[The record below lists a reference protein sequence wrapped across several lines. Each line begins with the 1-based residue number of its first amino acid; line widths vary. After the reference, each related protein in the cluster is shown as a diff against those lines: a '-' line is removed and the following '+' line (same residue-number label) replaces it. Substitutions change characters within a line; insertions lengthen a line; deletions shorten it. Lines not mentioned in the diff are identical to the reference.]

1 MGASVA
7 GQGIFF
13 VGLLGIGGYV
23 GYSLSNYDP
32 TEFQGTKAEIQ
43 TSLAKAETV
52 LPRKTKDGFIRIWS
66 AGRTSKGVKLA
77 MRYADWA
84 PTSQCEAL
92 VEQLTT
98 ETVSVKIDCGSAAVK
113 GSAIA
118 DTTHALKVP
127 MFEEHVQSVLRQ
139 RAFNRD
145 FVDSKQAGIAM
156 SNMGGMQREALK
168 TADEVQAMQQNR

>member
-1 MGASVA
+1 MA

-13 VGLLGIGGYV
+13 AGLLGIGGYV

-32 TEFQGTKAEIQ
+32 TEFTGTKAEIQ

-52 LPRKTKDGFIRIWS
+52 LPRKDKDGFIRIWG
-66 AGRTSKGVKLA
+66 AGRTSKGVKLN

-84 PTSQCEAL
+84 PLLECEA
-92 VEQLTT
+92 VV
-98 ETVSVKIDCGSAAVK
+98 ETVTPETASVVVDCGSSPAK

-118 DTTHALKVP
+118 DTTHALRAP
-127 MFEEHVQSVLRQ
+127 MFEEHVQSVLRK

-145 FVDSKQAGIAM
+145 YVDSKEAGIAM
-156 SNMGGMQREALK
+156 GNMGGMQREALK
-168 TADEVQAMQQNR
+168 TADEIQAMEQNR